1 MNSRTILALVGSPI
15 VGTLVYVLWMLFA
28 TSEIPGEVLPS
39 QFVLVIAVS
48 GLMVCGA
55 FEVVILLPLWYFLC
69 ARLHIHRAGFIALA
83 ILAWLIL
90 FVVAPAMAGMDWR
103 HIGGTVLSFIVPG
116 VVLCVVFG
124 VTIPKPANA

>member
-1 MNSRTILALVGSPI
+1 
-15 VGTLVYVLWMLFA
+15 MLFA
-28 TSEIPGEVLPS
+28 TSAIPGEALPS
-39 QFVLVIAVS
+39 QFALVIAVS

-69 ARLHIHRAGFIALA
+69 TRLRIPRAGFIALA

-90 FVVAPAMAGMDWR
+90 FVVAPAIVGMDWR

-116 VVLCVVFG
+116 VVLCVMFG
-124 VTIPKPANA
+124 VAIPKPANA